1 MAVNMECSECG
12 NIQSVGI
19 VANGVLGRIDPE
31 TKCEKCGKK
40 SSGFFAPGTK
50 SEMEQRIQEAREG
63 VFAKL
68 DEVFPP
74 QATA

>member
-1 MAVNMECSECG
+1 MECSGCG
-12 NIQSVGI
+12 HIQSVG
-19 VANGVLGRIDPE
+19 VAANGRSGYVDPE
-31 TKCEKCGKK
+31 TECEKCGKK

-63 VFAKL
+63 VLAKL

-74 QATA
+74 QAAT